1 MLELWCWR
9 RLLRVPLDSKEIK
22 PVNPKGNQPWIFIG
36 KTDAEAETPILWP
49 PDAESWLTGKDP
61 DAGKDRRQ
69 EEKGVTEDEKVRWH
83 HWLNGH
89 VKWKLL
95 SCVWLCDSMDS
106 TCQASL
112 SFTISWSFF
121 KFMSIEWCHP
131 TISPSAAFFFCP
143 QSFPVSGSF
152 LVSWLFALGGQS
164 IGASASVLPMNIQG
178 WFPLGLTGWFSLQ
191 SKDLNSLLQ
200 HHSSKV
206 SILWLSFL
214 YGPTLT
220 SMYDYWKNHSFGWIF
235 VGKVMPLIF

>member
-1 MLELWCWR
+1 ML
-9 RLLRVPLDSKEIK
+9 
-22 PVNPKGNQPWIFIG
+22 
-36 KTDAEAETPILWP
+36 
-49 PDAESWLTGKDP
+49 LTLVFDMTLVVIV
-61 DAGKDRRQ
+61 Q
-69 EEKGVTEDEKVRWH
+69 S
-83 HWLNGH
+83 
-89 VKWKLL
+89 L
-95 SCVWLCDSMDS
+95 SHVWLCDSMDS

-200 HHSSKV
+200 HHNSKA
-206 SILWLSFL
+206 SFSLL
-214 YGPTLT
+214 YGPAFT
-220 SMYDYWKNHSFGWIF
+220 SVLDYCKSQSSDY
-235 VGKVMPLIF
+235 MDLCQ